1 MYISALQKED
11 TVSDSKATKT
21 EKAIAKEKAIAQ
33 LRDMFRPGDTVTT
46 VLRHVSSSG
55 MTRAISVIS
64 PDLQDISWMV
74 ARATGDTFDQRYG
87 GIKVGGCGMDMGFH
101 LVYGLSR
108 TLYPSYACIGKGNGS
123 WHSRCPSNTH
133 VNPGPDKDNFSPT
146 VMHTDGYALSHRW
159 L

>member
-1 MYISALQKED
+1 M
-11 TVSDSKATKT
+11 SKADRAEIETRQ
-21 EKAIAKEKAIAQ
+21 ADAIAQ

-46 VLRHVSSSG
+46 VLRHVSPSG
-55 MTRAISVIS
+55 MTRAISVVS

-74 ARATGDTFDQRYG
+74 ARAMGEKLDQRYD

-108 TLYPSYACIGKGNGS
+108 TLYPSYACTGKGDGS

-146 VMHTDGYALSHRW
+146 VIHTDGYALSHRW